1 MKLLAA
7 PVPTQCPSVQ
17 LTPLVQSACTLQ
29 TLPGLHRVVEPS
41 AMVLLK
47 LPPIITESAKD
58 PVAALATVSAKT
70 FCVPSASPYGCA
82 QTTEPSAPESSA
94 PKAWKAALLGAVRPL
109 SPLSVPSKFPP
120 MNTLPL
126 DDRAK
131 ALTAWPWRSS
141 PNDMAHCGT
150 KLEFSLATKPSV
162 LPRSTT

>member
-1 MKLLAA
+1 MKLLL
-7 PVPTQCPSVQ
+7 VPALAQCPLLQ
-17 LTPLVQSACTLQ
+17 LAPLLQSACTVQ

-47 LPPIITESAKD
+47 LPPIITESAKG

-70 FCVPSASPYGCA
+70 SCVPSASPYGCA

-94 PKAWKAALLGAVRPL
+94 LKASYVALPFEVRPL

-131 ALTAWPWRSS
+131 AWT
-141 PNDMAHCGT
+141 
-150 KLEFSLATKPSV
+150 F
-162 LPRSTT
+162 